1 MEWLKN
7 QMLYVIDRY
16 FLLLLLFFCFFSAK
30 NIALAGVKVGFCMER
45 IAFHREEF
53 QLIF

>member
-1 MEWLKN
+1 MYLTD
-7 QMLYVIDRY
+7 IFFD
-16 FLLLLLFFCFFSAK
+16 FFCLFSAK